1 MREQK
6 MGCGAEKAWKEVKA
20 RDQLL
25 RSDADKRKMQLTNN
39 ARA

>member
-1 MREQK
+1 MRERK
-6 MGCGAEKAWKEVKA
+6 MGCGAEKAWKEVMA

-25 RSDADKRKMQLTNN
+25 RSDAGKRKMQFTNN